1 MAYYSDGNRLL
12 TSDEYYAE
20 VIFKWK
26 LCLFVIGSLI
36 VGFTVY
42 VSLPQ
47 EWDKALRFSLIIAAG
62 ASGGGLLSHFVREIE
77 ALSAW
82 VVRLAVLFIIGCVV
96 WNLI

>member
-26 LCLFVIGSLI
+26 LSLFIIGGLFI
-36 VGFTVY
+36 GFAMFA
-42 VSLPQ
+42 SLPT
-47 EWDKALRFSLIIAAG
+47 EWPKILRFIMIASAG
-62 ASGGGLLSHFVREIE
+62 VGGGSILAHFVREIE
-77 ALSAW
+77 ALSGW
-82 VVRLAVLFIIGCVV
+82 IVRLGALFIIGCVL